1 MSRQPN
7 QKPMDRRELL
17 KIMALTLGGSIALPE
32 SVFAQLAEP
41 LDLAKLKFFS
51 PAQRELVAAIAETI
65 IPKTDTPGAIDAG
78 VPGWIELLVQ
88 DCFEAADQKI
98 IIEGL
103 AEVEKQ
109 AAGQFQKSYAKL
121 TVAEQIQLLTAMEVV
136 AKQADDKKAFIRQFK
151 ELVKFTY
158 VNSEAGGTQAFDFVL
173 VPGRWDAAADLK
185 PGQKA
190 YSI

>member
-1 MSRQPN
+1 
-7 QKPMDRRELL
+7 
-17 KIMALTLGGSIALPE
+17 MALTLGGSVALPE

-41 LDLAKLKFFS
+41 LDPAKLKFFS

-88 DCFEAADQKI
+88 DCLEAADRKI
-98 IIEGL
+98 IVDGL

-109 AAGQFQKSYAKL
+109 AAGQFQRPYAKL
-121 TVAEQIQLLTAMEVV
+121 PVAEQIQLLTAMEKT
-136 AKQADDKKAFIRQFK
+136 AKQANDNKAFIRQFK
-151 ELVKFTY
+151 ELTKFTY
-158 VNSEAGGTQAFDFVL
+158 VNSEAGGIQAFDFVP
-173 VPGRWDAAADLK
+173 VPGRWDPAADLK